1 MEWQFHVV
9 KPDYKN
15 LLTGVEDSLYEQD
28 SYCNAVAHYK
38 MYVPK
43 EYKQGLLILES
54 EEVHRYIME
63 MAFDIFK
70 EMPETKSGIN

>member
-1 MEWQFHVV
+1 
-9 KPDYKN
+9 
-15 LLTGVEDSLYEQD
+15 
-28 SYCNAVAHYK
+28 